1 MNNFTLLFR
10 YCLKTLDLTAEEVV
24 QLPTEEFI
32 KLIERLPNANFT
44 DDEQF
49 EIFEQIE
56 DLKTGRVRKAIYQSE
71 IRKPL

>member
-1 MNNFTLLFR
+1 MIFQ
-10 YCLKTLDLTAEEVV
+10 YCLKTLDLTPEEAA

-32 KLIERLPNANFT
+32 QLVERLPNANFT

-56 DLKTGRVRKAIYQSE
+56 ELKTGRVRKSVQAV
-71 IRKPL
+71 